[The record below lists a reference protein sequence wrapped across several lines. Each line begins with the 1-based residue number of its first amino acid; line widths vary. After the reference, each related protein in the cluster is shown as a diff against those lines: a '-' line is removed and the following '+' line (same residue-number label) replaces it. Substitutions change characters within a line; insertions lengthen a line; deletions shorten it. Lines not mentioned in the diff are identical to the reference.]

1 MLQPIIMS
9 TTQEAVRIP
18 IVNCGECGDA
28 FDVAEWGQLVML
40 EKREA
45 TGKSEGAEVRRCCG
59 CDSPIVVPCGLLA
72 DAREGFMVAT
82 REQYEQM
89 YPDTGRASVEPPPSF
104 LRRAW
109 QQLTGQ

>member
-1 MLQPIIMS
+1 MS

-28 FDVAEWGQLVML
+28 FDVSEWDQLLLL
-40 EKREA
+40 EKREPI
-45 TGKSEGAEVRRCCG
+45 GKNEGAEVRRCCG
-59 CDSPIVVPCGLLA
+59 CDGPLVVPFGLLA
-72 DAREGFMVAT
+72 DAREGFTVAT
-82 REQYEQM
+82 REQYEQL
-89 YPDTGRASVEPPPSF
+89 YPDTGRASVVARPSF